1 MVPTYISPNV
11 DPVTQF
17 KDADREWK
25 RIKKEGSNYQDIW
38 TDGMYLNL
46 IRSRMIRLK
55 KMIGD
60 KELEIPDK
68 LSYEFNVRRRR

>member
-17 KDADREWK
+17 KDAEREWK